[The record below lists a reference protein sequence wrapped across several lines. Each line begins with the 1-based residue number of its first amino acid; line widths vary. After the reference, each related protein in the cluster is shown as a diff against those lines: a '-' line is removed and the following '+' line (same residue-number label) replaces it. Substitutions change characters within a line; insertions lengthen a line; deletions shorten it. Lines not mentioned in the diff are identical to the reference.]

1 VILYRHSVW
10 WFKWIKK
17 YWVQK
22 QEYDEEA
29 KFYLIQKHLKINSD
43 QFQALGEKT
52 IADYM
57 TKELWKKPEFDRWK
71 EAKDIEEKDKLANSG
86 RYRQYRR
93 QMKKQAGSTI
103 SFLDE

>member
-1 VILYRHSVW
+1 L
-10 WFKWIKK
+10 
-17 YWVQK
+17 
-22 QEYDEEA
+22 A
-29 KFYLIQKHLKINSD
+29 
-43 QFQALGEKT
+43 
-52 IADYM
+52 
-57 TKELWKKPEFDRWK
+57 KELWKKPEFDRWK